1 MKQYK
6 PNQSKKKLVNIFWAG
21 SNGTVW
27 LISGFLEQFGIF
39 GLGGIETVWDFGIGG
54 YWIVW
59 VVYNPK
65 SM

>member
-39 GLGGIETVWDFGIGG
+39 GLGGIETVRDFGIGG
-54 YWIVW
+54 Y
-59 VVYNPK
+59 
-65 SM
+65 